1 MKEILEKALELVKAG
16 YLDAAID
23 LIEQAIDSLG
33 ENECLTTKP

>member
-1 MKEILEKALELVKAG
+1 MKEVLEKALELVKAG

-33 ENECLTTKP
+33 ENKCLITKP